1 MASMESDRTRPMTAT
16 LMLHDPDGRPWP
28 LSLSRDCLRFVGPYR
43 RLDDF
48 DIDAILLFDEV
59 RRAA

>member
-1 MASMESDRTRPMTAT
+1 MLTMESDHTHPMTAT
-16 LMLHDPDGRPWP
+16 LMLHDQDGRPWP
-28 LSLSRDCLRFVGPYR
+28 LMLSRDCLRFIGPYR